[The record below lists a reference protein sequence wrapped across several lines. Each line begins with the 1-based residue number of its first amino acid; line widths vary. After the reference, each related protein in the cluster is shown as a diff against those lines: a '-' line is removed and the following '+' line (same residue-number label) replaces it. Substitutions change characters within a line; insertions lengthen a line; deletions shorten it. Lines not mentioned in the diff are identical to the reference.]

1 MEIDKKMLEELK
13 KLSAMPDEDID
24 YSDIPEVT
32 DLVGWQPNPL
42 FKPIK
47 APISAKLDKDVIA
60 WLKMHGSLSGFLNKL
75 CREKM
80 FEEHQKLAQS
90 IRPVLKP

>member
-1 MEIDKKMLEELK
+1 MEINKKMLEELK
-13 KLSAMPDEDID
+13 ILNSMADDEID
-24 YSDIPEVT
+24 YSDMPEVT
-32 DLVGWQPNPL
+32 TLKGWQPNPL

-80 FEEHQKLAQS
+80 FEEHQKLIKA
-90 IRPVLKP
+90 L

>member
-1 MEIDKKMLEELK
+1 MEINKKMLEELQI
-13 KLSAMPDEDID
+13 LNGMVDDEID

-32 DLVGWQPNPL
+32 TLKGWQPNPL

-80 FEEHQKLAQS
+80 FEEHQKLIKA
-90 IRPVLKP
+90 L

>member
-1 MEIDKKMLEELK
+1 MEKNKKMLEELK
-13 KLSAMPDEDID
+13 NLAEMPDEDID

-32 DLVGWQPNPL
+32 NLVGWEPNPF

-47 APISAKLDKDVIA
+47 ASISAKLDKDVIA
-60 WLKMHGSLSGFLNKL
+60 WLKMHGSVSAFLNRL

-80 FEEHQKLAQS
+80 FEEHQMLAHS
-90 IRPVLKP
+90 L

>member
-1 MEIDKKMLEELK
+1 MEINKKMLEELK
-13 KLSAMPDEDID
+13 TLKDMTDDEID

-32 DLVGWQPNPL
+32 TLKGWQPNPL

-80 FEEHQKLAQS
+80 FEEHQKLVRA
-90 IRPVLKP
+90 L

>member
-1 MEIDKKMLEELK
+1 MNQDKRMLEELK
-13 KLSAMPDEDID
+13 ILENIKDEDID
-24 YSDIPEVT
+24 FSDIPEIT
-32 DLVGWQPNPL
+32 NFIGWEPNPF

-60 WLKMHGSLSGFLNKL
+60 WLKMHGAVSKFLNQI

-80 FEEHQKLAQS
+80 QEERLAIAQA
-90 IRPVLKP
+90 L

>member
-1 MEIDKKMLEELK
+1 MEINKKMLEELK
-13 KLSAMPDEDID
+13 ILKDMPDDEVD
-24 YSDIPEVT
+24 YSDIPDVT
-32 DLVGWQPNPL
+32 SLVGWEPNPF

-60 WLKMHGSLSGFLNKL
+60 WLKMHGSISGFLNKL

-80 FEEHQKLAQS
+80 FEEHQKLAN
-90 IRPVLKP
+90 LL

>member
-1 MEIDKKMLEELK
+1 MKGCCIMEINKKMLEELNA
-13 KLSAMPDEDID
+13 LENISDDDID
-24 YSDIPEVT
+24 YLDIPEVT
-32 DLVGWQPNPL
+32 SLIGWEPNPF

-60 WLKMHGSLSGFLNKL
+60 WLKMHVSISGFLNKL

-80 FEEHQKLAQS
+80 HEEHEKLAS
-90 IRPVLKP
+90 AI

>member
-1 MEIDKKMLEELK
+1 MLEELK
-13 KLSAMPDEDID
+13 VLAAMPDEEID
-24 YSDIPEVT
+24 YSDILEVT
-32 DLVGWQPNPL
+32 DLTGWVQNPF

-60 WLKMHGSLSGFLNKL
+60 WLKMHGSVSGFLNKL

-80 FEEHQKLAQS
+80 FEEHQNLAHA
-90 IRPVLKP
+90 L